1 MAATFYVEESMP
13 RFDVHTTLQI
23 ELRTTRITSEDV
35 KSVHNNLSNN
45 GNNMDHVSIER

>member
-1 MAATFYVEESMP
+1 MAATFYIEESMP

-23 ELRTTRITSEDV
+23 ELRTRITSEDV